1 MSQMPRESA
10 TGRGS
15 HTSVSEA
22 EKRASSPS
30 SQNKAHAGAPD
41 RAVKSRSCVI
51 CRSRKVR
58 CDKLSPCSNCRRAN
72 IACIYPSA
80 DRPPRW
86 ARRLERPVTG
96 EVMERLHHLEGLVK
110 DLTGQLEQAHAAT
123 RSAAGSSH
131 SPGSSTHDHDGG
143 YQGNMHSAGSGSIQN
158 TKFGRLVLNDAS
170 KSRYVGSG
178 FWSWVNDELDDL
190 KAETSNIA
198 VGNDGSSDD
207 EEMIYSKTPSTQELG
222 RSPSDRHAFLF
233 RHNLNS
239 SSPSLQ
245 EYHPLPSQI
254 PFLINVFSENV
265 NILAQV
271 VHIPTINKMMHNL
284 RGDVSKL
291 TPSNEALMFSIYYAA
306 VTSMEEDDITLNFG
320 VAKSDLN
327 LKYRLG
333 LEHALAKADFLNTPD
348 LVLVQA
354 LAIFLFLVRRHDSP
368 RYVWMMTGIVI
379 RMAISLGLQRDGSHF
394 GHLTPFEI
402 EMRRRVWWSL
412 CLIDVRASEDQGT
425 DYTITLGSFD
435 TKMPLNINDADIN
448 PESKEMPP
456 EHDSLTDMSISR
468 VNLEI
473 CDISKHMV
481 TRISKTANLEEQS
494 HFLDDMFRRLQDGFL
509 RYSKNT
515 ESNIM
520 HWTSTVATRIVM
532 GKMTLLVFL
541 PVLFSSPNDDVSQEI
556 RDRLLV
562 AAIEVAEY
570 NHALNS
576 EQACRQWRWV
586 FQTYTHWHAIVYLL
600 LEMSRRPWSPMMERA
615 WVAFH
620 SVWLIPNQ
628 SHMNKHLRIWLPL
641 RKLRLKAQHHRDSEL
656 TRLRGD
662 QEFAKLL
669 ENQYNEMMKPSSSGL
684 CLSEHSSTDSFLL
697 KWRQVIA
704 MPDQMARQ
712 GADTHSSSSP
722 AATHNASHLA
732 PESAPISNPVQSF
745 WKSDSTA
752 PSHISEPIASSTQHA
767 SSATNP
773 QQWDQGFDSNIIPW
787 LWADDVVPDAS
798 IDSIDISMDLDES
811 GSGIDWYNWVET
823 AQGLDSNF
831 ASNGPGASD

>member
-1 MSQMPRESA
+1 MPRESVA
-10 TGRGS
+10 GRGS
-15 HTSVSEA
+15 HTSASEA

-30 SQNKAHAGAPD
+30 SQNKAHAGAPA
-41 RAVKSRSCVI
+41 RAVKPRSCVI

-110 DLTGQLEQAHAAT
+110 DLTGQLEQAHAAN
-123 RSAAGSSH
+123 RSAAGSSN

-143 YQGNMHSAGSGSIQN
+143 YQGNMHSAGSGNVQN
-158 TKFGRLVLNDAS
+158 KFGRLVLNDAS

-207 EEMIYSKTPSTQELG
+207 EEMISSKTPSTQELG

-233 RHNLNS
+233 RHNFNS

-333 LEHALAKADFLNTPD
+333 LEHALAKADFLNAPD

-379 RMAISLGLQRDGSHF
+379 RMALSLGLQRDGSHF

-402 EMRRRVWWSL
+402 EMRRRVWWGL

-425 DYTITLGSFD
+425 DYTIALGSFD
-435 TKMPLNINDADIN
+435 TKMPLNINDADIT

-456 EHDSLTDMSISR
+456 EHDGLTDMSISR

-473 CDISKHMV
+473 CDISKQMV
-481 TRISKTANLEEQS
+481 TRISKTANIEEQS
-494 HFLDDMFRRLQDGFL
+494 HFLDDIFRRLQDGFL
-509 RYSKNT
+509 RYSTNT
-515 ESNIM
+515 ESNIL

-541 PVLFSSPNDDVSQEI
+541 PVLFSSPSDDISGEI
-556 RDRLLV
+556 RDRLLI

-600 LEMSRRPWSPMMERA
+600 LEMSRCPWSPMMERA
-615 WVAFH
+615 WMAFH

-628 SHMNKHLRIWLPL
+628 SHMHKNLRIWLPL
-641 RKLRLKAQHHRDSEL
+641 RKLRLKAQQHRESEL

-662 QEFAKLL
+662 QEFAQLL
-669 ENQYNEMMKPSSSGL
+669 ESQYSEMMKPSSSGL
-684 CLSEHSSTDSFLL
+684 YPSEHCATDPFLSKWQRLIAASDQMSKNGAGIHSSTTPGAAHNSINL
-697 KWRQVIA
+697 
-704 MPDQMARQ
+704 DQN
-712 GADTHSSSSP
+712 S
-722 AATHNASHLA
+722 AS
-732 PESAPISNPVQSF
+732 ISNPEQNF
-745 WKSDSTA
+745 WKTDSTVPSYMSEPSA
-752 PSHISEPIASSTQHA
+752 PSIQPA
-767 SSATNP
+767 SSAANP
-773 QQWDQGFDSNIIPW
+773 QQSDQGFDSNIIPW

-798 IDSIDISMDLDES
+798 MDSIDINMDIDGS
-811 GSGIDWYNWVET
+811 GSGSGVDWYNWVET

-831 ASNGPGASD
+831 GSNEPGTSG